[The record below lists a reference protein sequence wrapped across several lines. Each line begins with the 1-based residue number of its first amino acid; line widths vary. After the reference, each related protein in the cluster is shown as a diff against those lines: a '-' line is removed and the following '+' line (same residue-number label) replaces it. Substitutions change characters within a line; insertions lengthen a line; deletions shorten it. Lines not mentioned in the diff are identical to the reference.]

1 MAGEIQARSV
11 PLPPAVVDRAE
22 AAMLEL
28 PQADCPV
35 IHHFG
40 PGIYVREV
48 TLPAGVTAIGH
59 AQRTEHLNIM
69 LKGRVL
75 MYREDGSTVELAAPA
90 LFVAPPGRKIGDVIE
105 DVVWLNVY
113 ATSETDVEELER
125 TYLDKSPAWQ
135 ADRERR
141 GSRERDAREAD
152 RADFLAMAAEAGVTP
167 EDIRAQSERTEDLVG
182 MPQGSWAVMVSDS
195 LIEGKGLFATAP
207 IAAGA
212 LICPGRIGG
221 KRTPAGRYTNHSAT
235 PNARAVPC
243 LNGDVE
249 FVAMRDIAG
258 CRGGQPGDEITLD
271 YRQVLR
277 LRPSLGPGGDVC
289 QG

>member
-1 MAGEIQARSV
+1 MGKAIQIGMG
-11 PLPPAVVDRAE
+11 PLTPAVVERVE
-22 AAMLEL
+22 TAMLAL

-35 IHHFG
+35 FHHFG

-48 TLPAGVTAIGH
+48 NLPAGITAIGH
-59 AQRTEHLNIM
+59 AQRLPHLNIM
-69 LKGRVL
+69 LRGRVR
-75 MYREDGSTVELAAPA
+75 MYREDGSTVEIAAPA
-90 LFVAPPGRKIGDVIE
+90 LFVAPPGRKIGEIIE

-113 ATSETDVEELER
+113 ATSETDVEALER

-141 GSRERDAREAD
+141 GAQERDAHEAD
-152 RADFLAMAAEAGVTP
+152 RADFLAMAVEVGVSP
-167 EDIRAQSERTEDLVG
+167 EDIRAQSERTEDLAD
-182 MPQGSWAVMVSDS
+182 MPQGSWPVMVADS
-195 LIEGKGLFATAP
+195 PIEGRGLFATAP
-207 IAAGA
+207 IAAGM
-212 LICPGRIGG
+212 LICPGRVSD

-235 PNARAVPC
+235 PNARAVLRP
-243 LNGDVE
+243 NGDVDL
-249 FVAMRDIAG
+249 VAVREIAG